1 LTELA
6 NVARMVKIEK
16 RRVDVLKKFFRG
28 IFSTALLAS
37 CLLPNPVF
45 GADNLSNWQKQIP
58 AYKEPKINVTK
69 DGPVLLFSDSPEM
82 VKKCGIMYRDTVN
95 GKVRIF
101 FHHVNDTDSNKRLA
115 VVLRNRGIRPVEVK
129 VGNRGISK
137 PNINWL
143 DAGKQ
148 AQIDYFSGSEENE
161 FAIELG
167 GKHEFL
173 TNKKGVEFK
182 PQEIITG
189 IVDFQFNHP
198 VEISF
203 MMIPVGADFNAAVDA
218 YDVLPPDNA
227 KYVLRGTFKNADYHI
242 TFADVFDSGR
252 KDIWG
257 ITLADNKKSPYATGV
272 DATTGKQVVNYGNY
286 GVVYDLSY
294 KTKGSGETI
303 FRFNPWGGTFAGA
316 CLLQTEDK
324 TTRINIPSDRLYFG
338 DKMPKESMIFG
349 RVKGKSAG
357 KIFFSPPGASNLPI
371 RIFMDPENK

>member
-1 LTELA
+1 
-6 NVARMVKIEK
+6 MVKIEK
-16 RRVDVLKKFFRG
+16 RSVDVLKIFLKG

-37 CLLPNPVF
+37 CLLPSQVW
-45 GADNLSNWQKQIP
+45 GADSLDNWQKQIP
-58 AYKEPKINVTK
+58 AYKEPGINVTE

-82 VKKCGIMYRDTVN
+82 VKTCGVMYRDTVS
-95 GKVRIF
+95 GKVRVF

-115 VVLRNRGIRPVEVK
+115 VVLRNRGFRPVEVK
-129 VGNRGISK
+129 VGRRGVSK
-137 PNINWL
+137 PSLDWL
-143 DAGKQ
+143 NAGKQ
-148 AQIDYFSGSEENE
+148 AQIDYFSGSKENE
-161 FAIELG
+161 FTIELG

-173 TNKKGVEFK
+173 TDKKGVEFK

-189 IVDFQFNHP
+189 IVDFQFSNP

-203 MMIPVGADFNAAVDA
+203 MMIPVGTDFNSAVDT
-218 YDVLPPDNA
+218 YDVLPPDHA
-227 KYVLRGTFKNADYHI
+227 KYVLRGTFKNVDYHM
-242 TFADVFDSGR
+242 TFANILDNKG

-257 ITLADNKKSPYATGV
+257 ITLADNNKNSYVKGI
-272 DATTGKQVVNYGNY
+272 DATTGNPVVNYGNY

-324 TTRINIPSDRLYFG
+324 TTRANIPNDRLYFG
-338 DKMPKESMIFG
+338 DKLPTESMIIG
-349 RVKGKSAG
+349 RAKGKSAG

-371 RIFMDPENK
+371 RIFMEPEKKVK